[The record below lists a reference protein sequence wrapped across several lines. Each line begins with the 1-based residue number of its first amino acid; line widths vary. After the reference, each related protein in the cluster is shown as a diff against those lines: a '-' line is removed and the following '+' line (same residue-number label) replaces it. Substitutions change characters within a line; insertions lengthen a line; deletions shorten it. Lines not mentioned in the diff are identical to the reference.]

1 MKISNPRVLHA
12 NGVRLPFQITAFQYF
27 LGVRSSAAL
36 ASMNKLI
43 LIVIMHVNSIITIF
57 RLAMCSPIVIM
68 QHGRYC
74 VGAAAHAGDNMSS
87 RAHQTE
93 PRKASE
99 AVEPSEIYA
108 MPGHLIRRMHQAS
121 QAIFDAQVSEAGL
134 DLTSVQF
141 AALAMI
147 GATPGIDQATLANAI
162 AFDRP
167 TTGGV
172 IDRLEA
178 KGFVRREITKADRRM
193 RHLYLEP
200 AGDAI
205 LAVAAPI
212 ARRVQDLMLAGLS
225 GPERATLLRL
235 LSKALSAV
243 GGSNRP
249 ALRSA
254 STIRDSAR

>member
-1 MKISNPRVLHA
+1 M
-12 NGVRLPFQITAFQYF
+12 T
-27 LGVRSSAAL
+27 
-36 ASMNKLI
+36 
-43 LIVIMHVNSIITIF
+43 
-57 RLAMCSPIVIM
+57 
-68 QHGRYC
+68 
-74 VGAAAHAGDNMSS
+74 S
-87 RAHQTE
+87 RAQQHVK
-93 PRKASE
+93 PLKVVD
-99 AVEPSEIYA
+99 AVEPSEIYG
-108 MPGHLIRRMHQAS
+108 MPGHLVRRMHQAS
-121 QAIFDAQVSEAGL
+121 QAIFDVQVAGAGI

-141 AALAMI
+141 AALAVI

-205 LAVAAPI
+205 LTVAAPV
-212 ARRVQDLMLAGLS
+212 ARRVQDLMLEGLS

-235 LSKALSAV
+235 LSKALRAV

-254 STIRDSAR
+254 STLRGSAR

>member
-1 MKISNPRVLHA
+1 
-12 NGVRLPFQITAFQYF
+12 
-27 LGVRSSAAL
+27 
-36 ASMNKLI
+36 
-43 LIVIMHVNSIITIF
+43 
-57 RLAMCSPIVIM
+57 
-68 QHGRYC
+68 
-74 VGAAAHAGDNMSS
+74 MSS
-87 RAHQTE
+87 RVSQQGDLL
-93 PRKASE
+93 KSMK
-99 AVEPSEIYA
+99 AVEPSEIYG

-121 QAIFDAQVSEAGL
+121 QAIFDAQVAEAGI

-193 RHLYLEP
+193 RHLYLES
-200 AGDAI
+200 AGQAI
-205 LAVAAPI
+205 LDGATPV
-212 ARRVQDLMLAGLS
+212 ARRVQDLLLEGLTEV
-225 GPERATLLRL
+225 ERATVLRL
-235 LSKALSAV
+235 LSKALRAV
-243 GGSNRP
+243 GDQSRP

-254 STIRDSAR
+254 STIRASG

>member
-1 MKISNPRVLHA
+1 MTRRA
-12 NGVRLPFQITAFQYF
+12 QQQTTPF
-27 LGVRSSAAL
+27 
-36 ASMNKLI
+36 
-43 LIVIMHVNSIITIF
+43 
-57 RLAMCSPIVIM
+57 
-68 QHGRYC
+68 
-74 VGAAAHAGDNMSS
+74 
-87 RAHQTE
+87 
-93 PRKASE
+93 KAVD

-121 QAIFDAQVSEAGL
+121 QAIFDAQVAGAGI

-141 AALAMI
+141 AALAVI
-147 GATPGIDQATLANAI
+147 SATPGIDQATLANAI

-178 KGFVRREITKADRRM
+178 KGFVRREITRADRRM

-205 LAVAAPI
+205 LVVAAPI
-212 ARRVQDLMLAGLS
+212 ARRVQELMLEGLS
-225 GPERATLLRL
+225 GPERASLLRL
-235 LSKALSAV
+235 LGKALSAV

-254 STIRDSAR
+254 ATIRSSMR